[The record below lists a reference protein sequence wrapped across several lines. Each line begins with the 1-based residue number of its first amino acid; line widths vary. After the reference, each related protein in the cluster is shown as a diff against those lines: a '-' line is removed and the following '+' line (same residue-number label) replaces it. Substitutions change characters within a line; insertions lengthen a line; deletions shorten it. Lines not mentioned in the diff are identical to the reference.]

1 MVENLLLTIKELKIK
16 LNSTANT
23 NKEVLGV
30 IYMEKY
36 VNYQLKSRLHIQ
48 TISQLV
54 IIILFNK

>member
-16 LNSTANT
+16 LNSTSNT

-36 VNYQLKSRLHIQ
+36 VNSHLK
-48 TISQLV
+48 
-54 IIILFNK
+54 